1 MVTYTTGPSPRHADA
16 GLWGVVALAG
26 AGLAALTLGGF
37 RSRQAS
43 RDREALQAEL
53 RRLRAELVVQAGR
66 ARRIDHDLRTP
77 IGTVAN
83 ALEWMK
89 MSEDDAQAQAEARRV
104 IGRQVGRLTA
114 LAEQLRDLART
125 LDA

>member
-1 MVTYTTGPSPRHADA
+1 M
-16 GLWGVVALAG
+16 LAG
-26 AGLAALTLGGF
+26 VGLAALTLGG
-37 RSRQAS
+37 SRRAA
-43 RDREALQAEL
+43 RACEALEAEL

-89 MSEDDAQAQAEARRV
+89 MSENDAQAQAEARRV
-104 IGRQVGRLTA
+104 IERQVGRMTV
-114 LAEQLRDLART
+114 LAEQLRQLARS